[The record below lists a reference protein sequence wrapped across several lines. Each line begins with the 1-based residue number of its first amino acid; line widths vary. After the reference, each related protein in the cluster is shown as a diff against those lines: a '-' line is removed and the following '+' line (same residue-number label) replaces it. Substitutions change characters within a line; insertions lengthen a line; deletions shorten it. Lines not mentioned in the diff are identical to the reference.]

1 MCLAVPGRLLKVQ
14 GEEPLW
20 LTGRV
25 DFGGVIKEVSLACV
39 PEAVAGEYVMVHA
52 GVAISR
58 LDEEEALRLLDSL
71 RSIEGLSEPGEDAP

>member
-1 MCLAVPGRLLKVQ
+1 LVRVQ

-39 PEAVAGEYVMVHA
+39 PEARPGEYVIVHA

-58 LDEEEALRLLDSL
+58 LDEEEALRLLESL
-71 RSIEGLSEPGEDAP
+71 RSIEGLSDLGEADP

>member
-1 MCLAVPGRLLKVQ
+1 MCLAVPGRLLRVQ
-14 GEEPLW
+14 GEEALW
-20 LTGRV
+20 RTGRV

-39 PEAVAGEYVMVHA
+39 PEVRPGEYVMVHA

-71 RSIEGLSEPGEDAP
+71 RSIQGLSDSGEEDP

>member
-1 MCLAVPGRLLKVQ
+1 MCLAVPGRIVGIQ

-20 LTGRV
+20 TTGRV

-39 PEAVAGEYVMVHA
+39 PEAGLGEYVIVHA

-58 LDEEEALRLLDSL
+58 LDEAEALGMLEALRAID
-71 RSIEGLSEPGEDAP
+71 GLSESEGGGL